1 MRCKSQSPVKSYVY
15 STENTRFNPYGHQFG
30 ALANTGG
37 LIANGLPRIVGSLA
51 EPNDFIFERESGV
64 LEDMENIQTWRTNQ
78 SHKSALP
85 SLFSRGVHEEDSYL
99 VAPSYVVIKSSFDC
113 TSKE

>member
-1 MRCKSQSPVKSYVY
+1 MIISYL
-15 STENTRFNPYGHQFG
+15 S
-30 ALANTGG
+30 ALSR
-37 LIANGLPRIVGSLA
+37 NGLLGSLGVWR